1 MGNLI
6 AASMFDG
13 HFEAVD
19 RHDSYSGNCP
29 STCSSGYI
37 SQYCACPASNQGL
50 VIDRNLLLALVLGAA
65 AAVFAIY
72 QAFLAKAA
80 AAGRDFPQ
88 LPGFFDA
95 FRIGKFVKKWGTRN
109 CFLLLPPLY
118 LTNITL
124 YLTNITDLWFH
135 QNRVV
140 KLLVINVTEPW
151 ISSTHQLQ
159 NITHCPILKYNK

>member
-13 HFEAVD
+13 NLEAVD
-19 RHDSYSGNCP
+19 RQDSYSGYCP

-72 QAFLAKAA
+72 QAFVVKAA
-80 AAGRDFPQ
+80 AAGRDFPEI
-88 LPGFFDA
+88 PGFFDT
-95 FRIGKFVKKWGTRN
+95 FRIGKLVKI
-109 CFLLLPPLY
+109 FLIWNSTTFTAIDQHY
-118 LTNITL
+118 R
-124 YLTNITDLWFH
+124 WFP
-135 QNRVV
+135 QQRDI
-140 KLLVINVTEPW
+140 KLLYVPW
-151 ISSTHQLQ
+151 DHKFPR
-159 NITHCPILKYNK
+159 PILTTKHHSLRSVCFVLFLGTLGKVKFP

>member
-80 AAGRDFPQ
+80 AAGRNFPQ

-95 FRIGKFVKKWGTRN
+95 FRIGKFVKK
-109 CFLLLPPLY
+109 
-118 LTNITL
+118 
-124 YLTNITDLWFH
+124 
-135 QNRVV
+135 
-140 KLLVINVTEPW
+140 
-151 ISSTHQLQ
+151 
-159 NITHCPILKYNK
+159 